1 MDRLWGVLPE
11 NYSSTHI
18 WLCYNLPGV
27 HLGIWHTPLES
38 QNCVPPVTSLHEI
51 ISCLDSE
58 PSIRVPSGQANVT
71 DCPGVYSVPWWW
83 QFLTHTPEIT
93 VCQTTL
99 YQKTIKFKQIKL
111 TVWAHGEV
119 WMTVPIWVTL
129 LLTVWKRRGWIL
141 FNKTCQACIKLPMTN
156 DFQCLCLVWFPWI
169 VAQTL
174 LAFQCQH
181 CSNGM
186 LCLVT
191 LMKRIVILDETAIT

>member
-1 MDRLWGVLPE
+1 MWTIVGVTCRVIVGRGRANLLATFLITQTACMAKIHFVYDLKQFRVDRLWGVLPE
-11 NYSSTHI
+11 NFTYM

-93 VCQTTL
+93 VCQTTFNVP
-99 YQKTIKFKQIKL
+99 KKHQI
-111 TVWAHGEV
+111 
-119 WMTVPIWVTL
+119 
-129 LLTVWKRRGWIL
+129 
-141 FNKTCQACIKLPMTN
+141 
-156 DFQCLCLVWFPWI
+156 
-169 VAQTL
+169 
-174 LAFQCQH
+174 
-181 CSNGM
+181 
-186 LCLVT
+186 
-191 LMKRIVILDETAIT
+191 